1 MCRRA
6 CTSCLVKG
14 ERVTEDYTTCCWG
27 TVAVP
32 ARAGGAASA
41 PAGAAVGPRGP
52 GAGSRAT
59 APSIERIK
67 LVTRAA
73 AAAPAGG
80 FGRSRILVVN
90 IILVRE
96 GEEEEV
102 AEELGRVGCG
112 ARGEAQLDL

>member
-27 TVAVP
+27 TGAVP
-32 ARAGGAASA
+32 ARAGGAARL
-41 PAGAAVGPRGP
+41 PVPPRSGP
-52 GAGSRAT
+52 GLARRPTT

-102 AEELGRVGCG
+102 AEELGRVSCG
-112 ARGEAQLDL
+112 TRGEAQLDL